1 MNLLH
6 ELTWHEFQD
15 HACKGT
21 PVTDFRGYLVCSKG
35 RRLDGGK
42 WFSEYLI
49 GVGRAL
55 KEGKDV
61 PLAVQLGFEL
71 HRERAKALMENGAQ
85 PLVQPTNLKGK
96 ALSWSFT
103 ALNGYTTCPAQYA
116 AQRFYESTTFTES
129 EAIKWGNRVHKAMED
144 RLTKE
149 KALPKDMEKWEK
161 YCRMVEKAGTAEGA
175 ELLVEKKVVLRSDFS
190 QTDWFSKE
198 AWYRGAL
205 DILILNGEKAWVG
218 DWKTNQKAK
227 PNSDQL
233 KLFAAAVFLTYPQV
247 QEVTTKYIW
256 LTPDTVTGEV
266 FQREQALGI
275 WREFMARIVNLEVA
289 WAKENFPARP
299 SGLCRGW
306 CDNTDC
312 NHCEAKR

>member
-1 MNLLH
+1 MRLPH
-6 ELTWHEFQD
+6 ELTWHDFQQC
-15 HACKGT
+15 AMKGT
-21 PVTDFRGYLVCSKG
+21 PVNDFRGYLICSKD
-35 RRLDGGK
+35 RKLDGTK
-42 WFSEYLI
+42 WFTEYLI

-55 KEGKDV
+55 KEGKAV

-71 HRERAKALMENGAQ
+71 HRDRAKALMEKGTQ
-85 PLVQPTNLKGK
+85 PLLRPANPGGK
-96 ALSWSFT
+96 LLSWSFT

-116 AQRFYESTTFTES
+116 AQRFYENTIFTES

-149 KALPKDMEKWEK
+149 TALPEGMEKWEK
-161 YCRMVEKAGTAEGA
+161 YCAMIEKAGSAAGA
-175 ELLVEKKVVLRSDFS
+175 QLLVEKKIVLRDDFS
-190 QTDWFSKE
+190 MTDWFAKD

-205 DILILNGEKAWVG
+205 DILVLNGEKAWVG
-218 DWKTNQKAK
+218 DWKTSQKAK

-233 KLFAAAVFLTYPQV
+233 KLFAAAVFLAYPQV

-256 LTPDTVTGEV
+256 LTPDTVTGEI
-266 FQREQALGI
+266 FKREQALGI
-275 WREFMARIVNLEVA
+275 WREFLSRMVNLEVA
-289 WAKENFPARP
+289 WVNENFPCRP

-312 NHCEAKR
+312 NHWEAKR